1 MNPPNAAAPTARP
14 GRRERR
20 RAEVRERLFRAA
32 LALFAERGFNA
43 TTVEAITEAADVG
56 KGTFFNYFPAK
67 EHVLG
72 ALAQIQLGK
81 VEAAVHEARG
91 SHARVRP
98 VLRKL
103 LNALAEEPGRSPA
116 LFRSLVIALQ
126 SNEAVREWI
135 GQTLAR
141 GRGML
146 VELFT
151 LGQKRGEIRRDHKPE
166 GLALAL
172 QQGFFG
178 TLMLWTL
185 PPASRL
191 NDRLEITFDL
201 FWSGIAAHGASRKE
215 RHP

>member
-1 MNPPNAAAPTARP
+1 MNPPSTAAPRARP

-20 RAEVRERLFRAA
+20 HAEVRERLFRAA
-32 LALFAERGFNA
+32 LTLFAERGFHA

-56 KGTFFNYFPAK
+56 KGTFFNYFPTK

-72 ALAQIQLGK
+72 VLAQIQLGK
-81 VEAAVHEARG
+81 VEAAVKEARR
-91 SHARVRP
+91 SQAPVRS

-116 LFRSLVIALQ
+116 LFRSLIIAPQ
-126 SNEAVREWI
+126 SSEAVREWM

-146 VELFT
+146 AELFV
-151 LGQKRGEIRRDHKPE
+151 LGQKYGEIRRDRKVE
-166 GLALAL
+166 DLALAL
-172 QQGFFG
+172 QQSFFG

-185 PPASRL
+185 TPASRL
-191 NDRLEITFDL
+191 NDRLENTFDL
-201 FWSGIAAHGASRKE
+201 FWSGIAGHRASRKE
-215 RHP
+215 RHS